1 MTTTQVIPESSGQYK
16 AKAYAATNAKS
27 PLDPITIPRR
37 DPGDDDVQIE
47 ILFCGICHS
56 DLHQVRNE
64 WSVMPTVYPCV
75 PGHEIVGR
83 VTKVGSAVTK
93 FKPGELA
100 AVGCLVDS
108 DGNCPECQAGLEQFC
123 PHMTLTYNSPDVHLG
138 GVTYGGYSDSIV
150 VKEHFA
156 LRVPSNLNLAGTAPL
171 LCAGITTYSPMRHW
185 GVTKGKKV
193 GVVGLG
199 GLGHMA
205 IKFAHALGAHVV
217 VFTTSPNK
225 KEDALRLGA
234 DEVVVSRNTDQ
245 MSKHTDTFDFILD
258 AVSAEHDIN
267 AYIQLLRRDG
277 NITIIGGVD
286 KPHAVSAFGLLFKR
300 RSLSGSLIGGIDE
313 TQEMLDFCGKN
324 NITADVEVI
333 PIQKVNEA
341 YERLSRA
348 DVKYRFSID
357 MASLKS

>member
-1 MTTTQVIPESSGQYK
+1 LYK
-16 AKAYAATNAKS
+16 AKAYSAASATS
-27 PLDPITIPRR
+27 PLATTTIARR
-37 DPGDDDVQIE
+37 DLGEQDVQIE

-64 WSVMPTVYPCV
+64 WSGMPTVYPCV

-83 VTKVGSAVTK
+83 VTEVGSAVTK
-93 FKPGELA
+93 FKPGDLA

-108 DGNCPECQAGLEQFC
+108 DGTCPECQAGLEQFC
-123 PHMTLTYNSPDVHLG
+123 PSMTFTYNSPDVHLG
-138 GVTYGGYSDSIV
+138 GVTYGGYSESIV
-150 VKEHFA
+150 VKEHFV
-156 LRVPSNLNLAGTAPL
+156 LRVPSNLNLAGAASL

-205 IKFAHALGAHVV
+205 VKFAHALGAHVV

-234 DEVVVSRNTDQ
+234 DDVIISRDSDQ
-245 MSKHTDTFDFILD
+245 MNKHAGSFDFILD
-258 AVSAEHDIN
+258 AVSAEHNIN

-277 NITIIGGVD
+277 NITLIGAPD
-286 KPHAVSAFGLLFKR
+286 KPHAVSALGLLFKR
-300 RSLSGSLIGGIDE
+300 RSLSGSLIGGIAE
-313 TQEMLDFCGKN
+313 TQEMLDFCGRH
-324 NITADVEVI
+324 NITADVEII
-333 PIQKVNEA
+333 PVQKVNEA
-341 YERLSRA
+341 YERLLKS

-357 MASLKS
+357 MASLKSKK